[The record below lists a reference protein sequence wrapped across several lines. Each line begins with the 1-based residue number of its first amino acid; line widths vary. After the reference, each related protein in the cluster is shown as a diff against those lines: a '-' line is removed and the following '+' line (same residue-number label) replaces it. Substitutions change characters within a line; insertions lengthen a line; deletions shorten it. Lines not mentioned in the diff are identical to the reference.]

1 MNLLGLS
8 GISEGCRGSAP
19 VLSPRECSGS
29 EGRPSVGA
37 RPPRPIGGGVS
48 SPGRYSLCAE
58 LRSGGFCALVSFAS
72 PGLEPGR
79 QPALCGA
86 NRKSR
91 FIRCLFLELL
101 LDAEPSHVPRAWWGP
116 LSALPVGHAGRA
128 ASRSRPFDTGPAGQT
143 GFAPWR
149 RMGWRWGWGGMLQL
163 CGRALGPQQRTLE
176 QDLEEKIKCLNKQT
190 KNVETQSTQA
200 ATSAR
205 LC

>member
-1 MNLLGLS
+1 MNLFGLS
-8 GISEGCRGSAP
+8 GISEGCGGSAP
-19 VLSPRECSGS
+19 VLSPQGCSGS

-58 LRSGGFCALVSFAS
+58 LRSGGFCALVCFAS

-128 ASRSRPFDTGPAGQT
+128 ASRSRPFDMALQDRQALPHGGGWDGAGAGEACCSSVGGPWALSRERSNKI
-143 GFAPWR
+143 WR
-149 RMGWRWGWGGMLQL
+149 
-163 CGRALGPQQRTLE
+163 
-176 QDLEEKIKCLNKQT
+176 IK
-190 KNVETQSTQA
+190 
-200 ATSAR
+200 
-205 LC
+205 